1 VLDVK
6 MKGQTWVS
14 AALYT
19 ALGVVTIALVLAV
32 GMPILED
39 LKDKNTVTQTK
50 DLILDFDEVIKE
62 TFEGA
67 GSQREFFIDVKKGDF
82 VVDGGSDEI
91 LWKMKTKAKLMEP
104 GVELDEGNLKI
115 RFDEIGE
122 EYEMNVK
129 LEFDVDLKI
138 NGENEDKKLL
148 GRYNV
153 LVKNKGGG
161 VIDII
166 FE

>member
-1 VLDVK
+1 

-166 FE
+166 FK

>member
-1 VLDVK
+1 MLDVK

-166 FE
+166 FK

>member
-1 VLDVK
+1 

>member
-1 VLDVK
+1 

-67 GSQREFFIDVKKGDF
+67 GSQREFFIDIKKGDF
-82 VVDGGSDEI
+82 VVDSNNDEI
-91 LWKMKTKAKLMEP
+91 RWKMKTKAKLMEP

-115 RFDEIGE
+115 KFDEVGE

-129 LEFDVDLKI
+129 LEFDVDLRI
-138 NGENEDKKLL
+138 NEKDEEKKLL

-153 LVKNKGGG
+153 LVKNKGEK
-161 VIDII
+161 VIDIV
-166 FE
+166 FK